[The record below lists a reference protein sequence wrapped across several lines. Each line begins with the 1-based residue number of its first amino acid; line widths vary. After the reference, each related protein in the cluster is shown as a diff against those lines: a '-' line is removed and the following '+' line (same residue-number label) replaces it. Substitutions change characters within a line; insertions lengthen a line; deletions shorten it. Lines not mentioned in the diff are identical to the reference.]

1 MWSIGVMSGVLVG
14 NLAQRFGL
22 GVFVLEKLLLRE
34 NLKQGPVLNK
44 LRGFILQI
52 IEVLLLV
59 SNLNQDESITRR

>member
-1 MWSIGVMSGVLVG
+1 MLK
-14 NLAQRFGL
+14 
-22 GVFVLEKLLLRE
+22 KLLLRE
-34 NLKQGPVLNK
+34 NLKQDSVLNK